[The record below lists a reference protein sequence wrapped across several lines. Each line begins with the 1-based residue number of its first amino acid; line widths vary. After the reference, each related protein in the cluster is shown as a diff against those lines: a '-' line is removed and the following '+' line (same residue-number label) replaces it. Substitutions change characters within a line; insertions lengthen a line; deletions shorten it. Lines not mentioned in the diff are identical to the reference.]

1 MMHPGYTPRHAQRG
15 AATLL
20 VALILMMALTIAT
33 LSVAR
38 TQLVEA
44 EDGNPIWPVCD
55 VS

>member
-20 VALILMMALTIAT
+20 VALILMMVLTIAT

-38 TQLVEA
+38 TQLVEQRI
-44 EDGNPIWPVCD
+44 GHVHL
-55 VS
+55 